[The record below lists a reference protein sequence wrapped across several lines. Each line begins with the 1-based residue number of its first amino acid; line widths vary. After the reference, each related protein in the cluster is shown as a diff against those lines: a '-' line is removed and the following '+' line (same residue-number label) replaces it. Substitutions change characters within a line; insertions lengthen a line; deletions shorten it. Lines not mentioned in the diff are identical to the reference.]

1 MQCSKNA
8 QSSVDSKYI
17 IFQKND
23 ENFAYSTNTITSI
36 IFIYIYVGS
45 LSQLIGFIRFG
56 EPVPHGLSARP
67 RVWAGPTKG

>member
-36 IFIYIYVGS
+36 IFIYIY
-45 LSQLIGFIRFG
+45 IYIYY
-56 EPVPHGLSARP
+56 
-67 RVWAGPTKG
+67 VWST

>member
-36 IFIYIYVGS
+36 IFIYIYIMFEVHNFLNNAQS
-45 LSQLIGFIRFG
+45 SMYTIF
-56 EPVPHGLSARP
+56 
-67 RVWAGPTKG
+67 

>member
-17 IFQKND
+17 IFKKND

-36 IFIYIYVGS
+36 IFIYIYIYIYIYIMFEVHNFLNNAQS
-45 LSQLIGFIRFG
+45 SMYTIF
-56 EPVPHGLSARP
+56 
-67 RVWAGPTKG
+67 

>member
-36 IFIYIYVGS
+36 IFIYIYIYI
-45 LSQLIGFIRFG
+45 LCLKYIIF
-56 EPVPHGLSARP
+56 
-67 RVWAGPTKG
+67 